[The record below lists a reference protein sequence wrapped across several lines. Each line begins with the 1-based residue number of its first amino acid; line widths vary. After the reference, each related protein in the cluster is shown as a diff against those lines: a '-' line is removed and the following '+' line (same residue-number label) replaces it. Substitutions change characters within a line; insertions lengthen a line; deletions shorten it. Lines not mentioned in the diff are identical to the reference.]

1 MGKNELELIIP
12 EKDVTERC
20 TAVSVP
26 QSPNFPVAFPEDNS
40 RKELS
45 ISIDPKTTIITKA
58 LDTVN
63 CISRCIAEVS
73 IEKQRT
79 KQVQA
84 QSKAVIAAAKETTK
98 QVYIQETEATKRVL
112 AGYAAEVE
120 KAKSELRK
128 LERELKSVEKGHLLE
143 HHKAMKILNTTVKTI
158 EMFCEQSKQTFA
170 CIKESCSD
178 DERQTYIDL
187 INKINENIVK
197 LNQEMYKLKGE
208 IEI

>member
-12 EKDVTERC
+12 EKDVNVGC

-26 QSPNFPVAFPEDNS
+26 RSPDLPVAVPDDSS
-40 RKELS
+40 RNDLS
-45 ISIDPKTTIITKA
+45 ISTDPITIMVSKA

-112 AGYAAEVE
+112 AEYASKVEEAEI
-120 KAKSELRK
+120 ELKK
-128 LERELKSVEKGHLLE
+128 LERELKSVEKGQLLE

-158 EMFCEQSKQTFA
+158 EMFCEQSKQIFLL
-170 CIKESCSD
+170 ILESCTD
-178 DERQTYIDL
+178 DERQKYMDQ
-187 INKINENIVK
+187 INSINSNIVQ
-197 LNQEMYKLKGE
+197 LTQQMYELKGE
-208 IEI
+208 VER

>member
-26 QSPNFPVAFPEDNS
+26 QSPDFPVAFPEDNS

-45 ISIDPKTTIITKA
+45 ISIASNTTNITKV

-63 CISRCIAEVS
+63 CIARCITEYSV
-73 IEKQRT
+73 EKQRT

-128 LERELKSVEKGHLLE
+128 LECELKSAEKGNLLK
-143 HHKAMKILNTTVKTI
+143 HHEKMTILNTTVKI
-158 EMFCEQSKQTFA
+158 IDSFIDKSEQTFA

-178 DERQTYIDL
+178 DERQNYIDL
-187 INKINENIVK
+187 INKLNENIVK

>member
-45 ISIDPKTTIITKA
+45 ISTDSITIMVSKA

-63 CISRCIAEVS
+63 CVSRCFAAFS

-112 AGYAAEVE
+112 AGYAAEVK
-120 KAKSELRK
+120 KAERELRK
-128 LERELKSVEKGHLLE
+128 LDRELKSVEKGNLLK
-143 HHKAMKILNTTVKTI
+143 HHEEMTILNTTVKI
-158 EMFCEQSKQTFA
+158 IDSFIDKSKQTFA